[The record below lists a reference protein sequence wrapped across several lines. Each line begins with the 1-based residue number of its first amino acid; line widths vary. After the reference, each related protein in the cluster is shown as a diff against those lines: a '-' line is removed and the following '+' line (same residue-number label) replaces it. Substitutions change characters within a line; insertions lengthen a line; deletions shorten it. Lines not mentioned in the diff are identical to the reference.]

1 MVESSNHF
9 FLIVIRLG
17 RFTEEVR
24 ATLKW
29 MQDHFGAESLRYSMV
44 LFTGGDELST
54 PVEEFLRK
62 SIDLQEVV
70 NRCGGGYHVFNN
82 KEKNNRAQVTELL
95 EKIEAVLLKM
105 TGYHHAAMM
114 IQQAERKIQAEEER
128 KREEFER
135 KIRAKEEKK
144 REEAKKKIREEE
156 ERLRKFEREIR
167 AEEERK
173 REESVRKIRAE
184 EEKKEE
190 STYSLIQF
198 AEVAVNV
205 IALYMGLK
213 AK

>member
-1 MVESSNHF
+1 
-9 FLIVIRLG
+9 
-17 RFTEEVR
+17 
-24 ATLKW
+24 
-29 MQDHFGAESLRYSMV
+29 MV
-44 LFTGGDELST
+44 LFTGGDELTT
-54 PVEEFLRK
+54 PVEEFLK
-62 SIDLQEVV
+62 ESSDLQEVV
-70 NRCGGGYHVFNN
+70 NSCGGGYHVFNN
-82 KEKNNRAQVTELL
+82 KEKNNRTQVTELL
-95 EKIEAVLLKM
+95 EKIEVVLLKK
-105 TGYHHAAMM
+105 TGYHHATMM

-184 EEKKEE
+184 EEKKE
-190 STYSLIQF
+190 STYNLIQF